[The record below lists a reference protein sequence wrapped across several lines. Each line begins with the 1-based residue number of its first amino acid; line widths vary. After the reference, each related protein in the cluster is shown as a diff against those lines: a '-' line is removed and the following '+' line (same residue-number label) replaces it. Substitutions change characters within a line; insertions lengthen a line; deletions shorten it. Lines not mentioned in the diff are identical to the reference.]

1 MTLQRIRKSPTR
13 PDTEV
18 SQTFNSGV
26 VQIFSTRDA
35 APVGHSPVVEC
46 TAKCTLRYEERRL
59 GINRLYLSRQNQ
71 AEIVRVYPAG
81 SHDTRDLMVKVTDPA
96 LLEATGGIVQGMSG
110 SPILQDGRLVGAV
123 THVLVNDP
131 TQGYGILAETMLSAA
146 QASA

>member
-1 MTLQRIRKSPTR
+1 MQRTRKSPTR

-46 TAKCTLRYEERRL
+46 TAKCTLRYEEQRL

-71 AEIVRVYPAG
+71 AEIVRVIRVPAPQAVR
-81 SHDTRDLMVKVTDPA
+81 SWPPA
-96 LLEATGGIVQGMSG
+96 LDLA
-110 SPILQDGRLVGAV
+110 LRAV
-123 THVLVNDP
+123 EHDFDNSIQEGTEDD
-131 TQGYGILAETMLSAA
+131 TA
-146 QASA
+146 